1 MRKTDPDK
9 MIQNVWNNNYS
20 KETQKKRD
28 ANQTCL
34 NGKVNKNAQKITT
47 T

>member
-20 KETQKKRD
+20 KERQKKEMRTKR
-28 ANQTCL
+28 A
-34 NGKVNKNAQKITT
+34 
-47 T
+47 